1 MTTPRTPIEAL
12 NLSIERTQEVQA
24 AARLASVELTAEEAG
39 EEEPEEQPQIEISE
53 RPSLG
58 G

>member
-24 AARLASVELTAEEAG
+24 AARLASVALTPEQAG